1 MLTMSDLNL
10 KPEDM
15 DLLGQALL
23 TLTQELWVARDRI
36 AVLEAALADAG
47 VLPADAVDTYQPGA
61 ELNERL
67 AADRKQLI
75 NNVLGT
81 LAPDK

>member
-1 MLTMSDLNL
+1 VSELNL

-15 DLLGQALL
+15 DRLGQALL

-47 VLPADAVDTYQPGA
+47 VLPPDAIDTYQPGA
-61 ELNERL
+61 ELSQRL
-67 AADRKQLI
+67 AADRTQLI

>member
-1 MLTMSDLNL
+1 VSELNL

-15 DLLGQALL
+15 DRLGQALL

-36 AVLEAALADAG
+36 AVLEAALMEAG
-47 VLPADAVDTYQPGA
+47 VLPADAIDTYQPGA
-61 ELNERL
+61 ELSQQL
-67 AADRKQLI
+67 AADRTQLI